1 MKVTLWDNEY
11 VFSTARW
18 RSVMFILQKLRM
30 KIKNKNTTN
39 NLVLFSKT
47 LPLLQIKEL
56 LKYFMFI
63 NHNFFYYR
71 ALENT
76 HLWPFNKSKFN
87 LKSDRFNLPAPVSPI
102 TCQAYLTNVRAIQY
116 KLGPERLTRRS
127 EIQIYYGC
135 PWEEHKRLEFQ
146 NLILFCKLKTEYA
159 VLWTNSSGFIWDI

>member
-1 MKVTLWDNEY
+1 MKVTPWDNEY

-18 RSVMFILQKLRM
+18 RSVMFILQKLRI

-56 LKYFMFI
+56 LKSFMFI

-76 HLWPFNKSKFN
+76 HLWPFNKSKIN
-87 LKSDRFNLPAPVSPI
+87 LKSDRFNLPAPVSPF
-102 TCQAYLTNVRAIQY
+102 TCLAYLTNVRAIQY

-135 PWEEHKRLEFQ
+135 PWEEHKRFEFQ
-146 NLILFCKLKTEYA
+146 NLLLFCKL
-159 VLWTNSSGFIWDI
+159 